1 VGVDS
6 TFPDLDTTQSHV
18 LVSEQP
24 EFLNKHWYAVATNP
38 RHEKFVA
45 CQMHGYEIECFLPLY
60 KSLRRWKDRRKELEL
75 PLFPGYLF
83 VHIALHDRLQVLRIP
98 GVSQLIGANGKPS
111 SLPTHEIE
119 ALRNG
124 LAKGL
129 YAEAHS
135 WLQVGRRVRVT
146 RGPLAGAQ
154 GVLMRRKHNC
164 RIVISVDVI
173 MRSVALE
180 IDESDVQPAS

>member
-1 VGVDS
+1 VE
-6 TFPDLDTTQSHV
+6 TELLP
-18 LVSEQP
+18 SEFNATPTLQLASVP
-24 EFLNKHWYAVATNP
+24 SESLQRCWYAVATNP
-38 RHEKFVA
+38 RHEKLVA
-45 CQMHGYEIECFLPLY
+45 AQMRGYEIECFLPLY

-83 VHIALHDRLQVLRIP
+83 VHIALRNRLQVLRIP
-98 GVSQLIGANGKPS
+98 GVSQLIGPNGKPS
-111 SLPTHEIE
+111 SLPEHEIE

-124 LAKGL
+124 LANGI

-135 WLQVGRRVRVT
+135 WLQIGQRVRVT

-154 GVLMRRKHNC
+154 GILIRKKHNC

-180 IDESDVQPAS
+180 IDEFDVQPIS